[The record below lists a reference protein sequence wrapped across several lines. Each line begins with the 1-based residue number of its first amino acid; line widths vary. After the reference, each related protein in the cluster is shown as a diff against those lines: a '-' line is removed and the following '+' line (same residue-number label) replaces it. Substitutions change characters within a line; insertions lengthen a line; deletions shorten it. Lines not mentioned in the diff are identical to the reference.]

1 MNYVQNDYRHTKT
14 AYRALTLSG
23 IALVSAALSTVI
35 LPFVLSPIALIFA
48 HLSKG
53 RTKSKHFAARAASV
67 MAILALILNFLII
80 GFTIYKF
87 NHDEAYRAKIDS
99 LFVQMYGVTMEEY
112 TNQALEA
119 AGISVDENGV
129 VTFVDPTTNTNN
141 ESTNTDSTN
150 IETTEDTTNTDSSNT
165 DTNNDDTTDLI
176 AKDGE

>member
-23 IALVSAALSTVI
+23 IALISAALSTVI

-99 LFVQMYGVTMEEY
+99 LFVQMYGVTIERVREFLKKHTVNGVPKVTERQHY
-112 TNQALEA
+112 VPVHYLEA
-119 AGISVDENGV
+119 WRTGRK
-129 VTFVDPTTNTNN
+129 
-141 ESTNTDSTN
+141 
-150 IETTEDTTNTDSSNT
+150 
-165 DTNNDDTTDLI
+165 I
-176 AKDGE
+176 AAK

>member
-23 IALVSAALSTVI
+23 IALISAALSTVI

-141 ESTNTDSTN
+141 ESTNTESTN
-150 IETTEDTTNTDSSNT
+150 EDTTNTDSSNT

>member
-129 VTFVDPTTNTNN
+129 VTFVDPSATTTNN
-141 ESTNTDSTN
+141 ESTNNESTN
-150 IETTEDTTNTDSSNT
+150 SETTKED
-165 DTNNDDTTDLI
+165 I
-176 AKDGE
+176 GE

>member
-129 VTFVDPTTNTNN
+129 VTFVDPSTTTTNN
-141 ESTNTDSTN
+141 ESTN
-150 IETTEDTTNTDSSNT
+150 IETTNEDTTNTDSSNT
-165 DTNNDDTTDLI
+165 DTNNDDTTDDLI